1 MKSNIQKVYSKL
13 PKTELA
19 KVELA
24 TQKVELG
31 IIDDLKK
38 NLNKMNKSKDKIFNE
53 GKRISKEIFNYR
65 DVLGEFKTVD
75 YIKLLG
81 DYQRAVKDL
90 GVEEDKKYRR
100 AFDEF
105 IDVKS
110 KWSNQYFK

>member
-1 MKSNIQKVYSKL
+1 MRTQRRVFEKL
-13 PKTELA
+13 SEIEN

-24 TQKVELG
+24 SEKIELALV
-31 IIDDLKK
+31 DDLEK
-38 NLNKMNKSKDKIFNE
+38 NLNKINKSKNKIFDE

-65 DVLGEFKTVD
+65 DVLGEFKTTD

-90 GVEEDKKYRR
+90 GVKEDKKYQK
-100 AFDEF
+100 AFDDF

-110 KWSNQYFK
+110 KWSNHFRK